1 MAIHQLS
8 SVLLLML
15 LAPATSRARD
25 SIAPGEPLAGHD
37 TLVSAGAGDGGGFAL
52 GFFTPPGS
60 NDTYVGVWYA
70 RVSPRTVV
78 WVANRADPVPG
89 PVDGNAGATL
99 SVSRACELAV
109 ADANSTVVW
118 SVSPATTGPCTARIR
133 DDGNLVVTDERGRV
147 AWQGF
152 DHPTDTLLPGMRIGV
167 DFAAGNNMT
176 LTAKEPAPKPAKKVV
191 PRLENAAKASTGAGV
206 NENKK
211 PSESEGAGSSGS
223 GGGSAHK
230 YSRKKVVNTL
240 NNCAYCSF
248 QGSSSPDQKVTF
260 QNIMLLSEVAQ
271 SLRCKK
277 ARERGDAQL
286 YL

>member
-1 MAIHQLS
+1 MWSTGKEQHDIIIANLSRFVLPPVSLSETSYSSCNSKIQLPEGINRPITRS
-8 SVLLLML
+8 FGAQLLKK
-15 LAPATSRARD
+15 AQENA
-25 SIAPGEPLAGHD
+25 
-37 TLVSAGAGDGGGFAL
+37 VGA
-52 GFFTPPGS
+52 
-60 NDTYVGVWYA
+60 NKI
-70 RVSPRTVV
+70 
-78 WVANRADPVPG
+78 PV
-89 PVDGNAGATL
+89 
-99 SVSRACELAV
+99 R
-109 ADANSTVVW
+109 
-118 SVSPATTGPCTARIR
+118 
-133 DDGNLVVTDERGRV
+133 
-147 AWQGF
+147 
-152 DHPTDTLLPGMRIGV
+152 
-167 DFAAGNNMT
+167 
-176 LTAKEPAPKPAKKVV
+176 KEPAPKPAKKVV